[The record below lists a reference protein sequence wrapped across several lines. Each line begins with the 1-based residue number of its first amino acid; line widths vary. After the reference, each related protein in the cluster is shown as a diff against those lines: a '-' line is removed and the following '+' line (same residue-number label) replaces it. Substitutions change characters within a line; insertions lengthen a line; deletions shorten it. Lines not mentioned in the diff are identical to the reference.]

1 MADIT
6 MSKLLF
12 NSVVYTKGVNL
23 MCCNIKNFCL
33 GNLME
38 RYEYLRIPI
47 NLIPEEIIED
57 YRLQPLEHN
66 RRNYAE
72 IRKDMYGIKKAG
84 KVEKRLTD
92 KKHRPRR
99 IISM

>member
-12 NSVVYTKGVNL
+12 NSVVYTKGVRL

-47 NLIPEEIIED
+47 NLIPEEIVEE
-57 YRLQPLEHN
+57 YGLRALEHN
-66 RRNYAE
+66 GHIYAE
-72 IRKDMYGIKKAG
+72 ILKNNVWPQTGR
-84 KVEKRLTD
+84 
-92 KKHRPRR
+92 
-99 IISM
+99 